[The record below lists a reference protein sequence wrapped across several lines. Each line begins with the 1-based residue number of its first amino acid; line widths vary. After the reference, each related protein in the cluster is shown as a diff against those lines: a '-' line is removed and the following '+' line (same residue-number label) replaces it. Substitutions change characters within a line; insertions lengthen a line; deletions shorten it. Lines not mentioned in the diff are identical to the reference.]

1 MNGSVFLMLKKRS
14 VGVLI
19 VVVIAAVLAACYFL
33 IPRSVISDPDHAA
46 VTKISILSSP
56 IYQEDPIEPFVW
68 VPETEEDQAIAK
80 EIAVYLSQC
89 QERRTLRTYS
99 DLPPYSWRCMYIEV
113 NNEENQ
119 DAQLRGRLIVLGP
132 RQGEGMGVREND
144 RTVNLSE
151 RAQGKGIWGRFQGR
165 LTDPDSIRT
174 FVLEKL
180 GLPENFM

>member
-1 MNGSVFLMLKKRS
+1 MLKKRR
-14 VGVLI
+14 VGVLV

-33 IPRSVISDPDHAA
+33 IPRPVISDPDHAA
-46 VTKISILSSP
+46 VTQISILSSP
-56 IYQEDPIEPFVW
+56 VYQEDPIEPFVW

-113 NNEENQ
+113 NNEEDQ
-119 DAQLRGRLIVLGP
+119 DALTRGRLVILGP

-144 RTVNLSE
+144 RTINLSE
-151 RAQGKGIWGRFQGR
+151 RAQGKGIWGYFQGK

-174 FVLEKL
+174 FVLDKL